1 MSTQNRPAIVG
12 LVSPGLF
19 WLATSVAFGQE
30 PPRPTGRPSN
40 PAPASSATYS
50 VLLMSNGTVVKGEI
64 VDDPAGGVYRLK
76 TKGGQVPYP
85 KTSVKRAGRSI
96 EDLYKYQVIALPPGD
111 FDERMKLVKWCLAQN
126 LTEQARE
133 QLAEVVKLSPNDAE
147 AARMAANLEANANT
161 GKADSALQQT
171 SVEVTDADAPGSLP
185 PDIVKR
191 GRKGF
196 GNVLPEILDLPPALA
211 VRRASEFAEY
221 IQPVLQQNCAS
232 CHNERYEGNF
242 QLVQV
247 RNQKDLRNPDIARA
261 NLDAA
266 LKLVNPDD
274 LPRSDLLAAGLVP
287 HGPRK
292 AAIFRGSNDAQYRKI
307 STWVRSL
314 HDPNAQAQK
323 PAFADRER
331 GDGLTRTSFAPAGTT
346 EGFGTEKT
354 RRGGADAD
362 ADADPSAL
370 IRPAEAY
377 RITNEYNESKDF
389 SYGKADFPAPF
400 DLGREAS
407 ERMAAA
413 AKPRNPASRPPAR
426 STPAQ
431 VTVATEDEGPAV
443 QPTTA
448 QQVAPG
454 AVAVDLDTHPNDL
467 PGMNQPMYPS
477 SLAKAKAEPG
487 AGEADPA
494 DPAMPPIP
502 GSTVPAAPKKKAKID
517 PALLEKMI
525 RARVTSP

>member
-1 MSTQNRPAIVG
+1 MSTQNRPTIVG

-30 PPRPTGRPSN
+30 APRPTGRPSN

-76 TKGGQVPYP
+76 TRGGQVPYP
-85 KTSVKRAGRSI
+85 KTSVKRAGQSI

-147 AARMAANLEANANT
+147 AAHMAANIEANAGT
-161 GKADSALQQT
+161 GKVDPAIRQTSAELLDADS
-171 SVEVTDADAPGSLP
+171 DAPGSLP
-185 PDIVKR
+185 PGIAKR
-191 GRKGF
+191 GRKEY
-196 GNVLPEILDLPPALA
+196 GNVLPEILDLPRALA

-232 CHNERYEGNF
+232 CHNEKHEGSF

-247 RNQKDLRNPDIARA
+247 RNHKDLRNPDIARA

-266 LKLVNPDD
+266 LRLVNPDD

-292 AAIFRGSNDAQYRKI
+292 AAIFRGSNDPQYRKI

-314 HDPNAQAQK
+314 LDPNAQTRK

-331 GDGLTRTSFAPAGTT
+331 GDGLTQTNFAPAGTT
-346 EGFGTEKT
+346 DGFGSEKT
-354 RRGGADAD
+354 GRAAEGDG
-362 ADADPSAL
+362 DPSAM
-370 IRPAEAY
+370 IRPAGAH
-377 RITNEYNESKDF
+377 RITNEYNDTKDF
-389 SYGKADFPAPF
+389 SNGKADFPAPF
-400 DLGREAS
+400 DLGREAR
-407 ERMAAA
+407 ERIATAP
-413 AKPRNPASRPPAR
+413 KPGNSAPRPTGKPAPAR
-426 STPAQ
+426 VA
-431 VTVATEDEGPAV
+431 VATEDEGPAV

-448 QQVAPG
+448 VQVAPG
-454 AVAVDLDTHPNDL
+454 AVAVDLDAHPNDL

-477 SLAKAKAEPG
+477 SLSKAKAEPA
-487 AGEADPA
+487 AGEAGPA
-494 DPAMPPIP
+494 DPAMPPLP
-502 GSTVPAAPKKKAKID
+502 GSTVPAVPKKKAKID
-517 PALLEKMI
+517 PALLDKVI
-525 RARVTSP
+525 RARVAKP